1 MREEIIVILN
11 PVDLKQTVYIMSAN
25 SETIPI
31 EVKCSK
37 EELLSTVVMSAAK
50 YNIDSIKLKG
60 PKDYSLGI
68 KEQIQNK
75 AQVCFG
81 KENKLIIEL
90 I

>member
-11 PVDLKQTVYIMSAN
+11 PVDLQHTVYIMSAN

-31 EVKCSK
+31 IVKCTK

-50 YNIDSIKLKG
+50 YQIDDIRLKG
-60 PKDYSLGI
+60 PKDYTLGI
-68 KEQIQNK
+68 KEQVLTK
-75 AQVCFG
+75 AKTCFG
-81 KENKLIIEL
+81 KDNKLNIEL